1 LLFSNYCFSYEN
13 AVVLKLSKTLRV
25 RKWKEFKQL
34 AGKLKPKAIVYSI
47 DQNGTTKTK
56 ELTCLRLI
64 LPTQNACYIY
74 IDFPKGK
81 KLRETEIPI
90 IEKKDMPRYLEDQD
104 IIVFLKKQ
112 LQREDLKVYSFWT
125 A

>member
-1 LLFSNYCFSYEN
+1 MLSNNYSFPYEN
-13 AVVLKLSKTLRV
+13 VAVLKLSKTLRV

-34 AGKLKPKAIVYSI
+34 AEKLKPKAIVYSI

-74 IDFPKGK
+74 IDFPKGR

-90 IEKKDMPRYLEDQD
+90 IEKKDKPRYLEDQD

-112 LQREDLKVYSFWT
+112 LQRKDLKIYSFWT

>member
-1 LLFSNYCFSYEN
+1 LLFSNYCFPYEN
-13 AVVLKLSKTLRV
+13 IVVLKLSKTLRV
-25 RKWKEFKQL
+25 RKWKNFKQL
-34 AGKLKPKAIVYSI
+34 AEKLKPKAIVYSI

-56 ELTCLRLI
+56 ELTYLRLI

>member
-1 LLFSNYCFSYEN
+1 MLN
-13 AVVLKLSKTLRV
+13 LSKTLRV
-25 RKWKEFKQL
+25 RKWKDFKQL
-34 AGKLKPKAIVYSI
+34 AEKLKPKAIVYSI
-47 DQNGTTKTK
+47 DQNGSTKTK

-90 IEKKDMPRYLEDQD
+90 IEKKDIPRYLEDQD

-112 LQREDLKVYSFWT
+112 LQRKDLKVYSFWT

>member
-1 LLFSNYCFSYEN
+1 MLSNNYSFPYEN
-13 AVVLKLSKTLRV
+13 VALLKLSKTLRV

-34 AGKLKPKAIVYSI
+34 AKKLKPKAIVYSI

>member
-1 LLFSNYCFSYEN
+1 LLANNYSFPYEN
-13 AVVLKLSKTLRV
+13 VAVLKLSKTLRV

-34 AGKLKPKAIVYSI
+34 AEKLKPKAIVYSI
-47 DQNGTTKTK
+47 DQNGSTKTK

-81 KLRETEIPI
+81 N
-90 IEKKDMPRYLEDQD
+90 LERPKSQ
-104 IIVFLKKQ
+104 
-112 LQREDLKVYSFWT
+112 S
-125 A
+125 